1 MRNLSDTIARLSAL
15 KGFHVPRGPVVDR
28 LFDIARFGS
37 NPGALRA
44 RAYVPDDLP
53 EEAALVVVLHGCTQS
68 AAGYD
73 HGAGWSR
80 LADEAKFALLFPE
93 QQRGNNP
100 NLCFNW
106 FQDGDIRRGAGEAL
120 SIRQMVEHMVVTYRL
135 DRRRVFVTGL
145 SAGGAMAGVMLATYP
160 EVFAGGALIAG
171 IPYGSATSMP
181 AAFDRMRGH
190 GLPGEE
196 ELQAAVRGAS
206 DHDGP
211 WPIISL
217 WHGTGDR
224 TVDPINVEATLAQWR
239 ALHHVA
245 AEPDRTDEVD
255 GYPHRVWH
263 DRSGRAVIEEF
274 SITGMGHG
282 TPIEADGP
290 NGYGTPAPF
299 MLDVDISST
308 LHIAR
313 FFGLVSDA
321 AGARTRKAIMRMAD
335 TPLRAAAQP
344 LRNGAEVVAKER
356 VAKEQTGK
364 ERPGKEQSAEKKT
377 AESKTARESGSR
389 SKNSGPSVSGVGKVI
404 EDALRKAGLMR

>member
-15 KGFHVPRGPVVDR
+15 KGFHLPRGPVVDR
-28 LFDIARFGS
+28 LFEISRFGS

-53 EEAALVVVLHGCTQS
+53 EGAPLVVVLHGCTQS

-73 HGAGWSR
+73 HGSGWSR

-106 FQDGDIRRGAGEAL
+106 FQEDDIRRGSGEAL
-120 SIRQMVEHMVVTYRL
+120 STRQMVEHMVVTYRL
-135 DRRRVFVTGL
+135 DRSRVFVTGL

-190 GLPGEE
+190 GLPGED

-206 DHDGP
+206 DHNGP

-263 DRSGRAVIEEF
+263 DRNGRAVIEEF

-313 FFGLVSDA
+313 FFGIASEP
-321 AGARTRKAIMRMAD
+321 AGGRTRKAIMRMAD

-344 LRNGAEVVAKER
+344 LRNGAGATAKE
-356 VAKEQTGK
+356 
-364 ERPGKEQSAEKKT
+364 KT
-377 AESKTARESGSR
+377 AGAKTAGAKTGGESGSR
-389 SKNSGPSVSGVGKVI
+389 SKGSGPSASGSSTSGVGRVI

>member
-37 NPGALRA
+37 NPGSLRA

-73 HGAGWSR
+73 HGSGWSR
-80 LADEAKFALLFPE
+80 LADETKFALLFPE
-93 QQRGNNP
+93 QTRGNNP

-106 FQDGDIRRGAGEAL
+106 FQDGDIRRGSGEAL

-135 DRRRVFVTGL
+135 DRRRIFVTGL

-245 AEPDRTDEVD
+245 AEPDRTDEVE

-263 DRSGRAVIEEF
+263 DRNGREVIEEF

-290 NGYGTPAPF
+290 NGYGAPAPF

-313 FFGLVSDA
+313 FFGLVTETE
-321 AGARTRKAIMRMAD
+321 GARKRKAIMRMAA

-344 LRNGAEVVAKER
+344 LQNGVAPTPEMRTPEMRTTQRRAAGERGAQERMAEDGGRASRNKG
-356 VAKEQTGK
+356 
-364 ERPGKEQSAEKKT
+364 
-377 AESKTARESGSR
+377 
-389 SKNSGPSVSGVGKVI
+389 SGPSVSGVGKVI